1 MIPLRRNSTVATWT
15 LLIPL
20 IVLGFFNTGIFL
32 QGEYLPERFG
42 NWITLMIAFVAFI
55 PVIRDRLPPNPT
67 ITFME
72 VLLITH
78 IFATTL
84 GFFDGF
90 Y

>member
-1 MIPLRRNSTVATWT
+1 
-15 LLIPL
+15 
-20 IVLGFFNTGIFL
+20 
-32 QGEYLPERFG
+32 
-42 NWITLMIAFVAFI
+42 MIAFVAFI

-67 ITFME
+67 VTFME
-72 VLLITH
+72 GLLLTH